1 MLPLLRI
8 AALAVW
14 FFGSCAVLTL
24 LALVPRYRYEVV
36 HLFARHVCSFALRI
50 LGIELVVRNGA
61 RLLARP
67 YVLIPN
73 HQSLLD
79 AFVVGIL
86 LQPRTIA
93 VGKKSLR
100 WVPFFGWLFRVT
112 GNLFIDRAVNAK
124 AVATMREAH
133 RRIAAEG
140 LCVVIAPEG
149 TRSGKRGL
157 LPFKKGA
164 FHLAVGTGLP
174 LQPVAISSFHRALDL
189 RRWHAGRILVDV
201 LEPLPTAGLTRDDV
215 PALVV
220 TARERIHSALIALDA
235 EVAGSP

>member
-8 AALAVW
+8 AVLAVW
-14 FFGSCAVLTL
+14 FFGSCAVLTV
-24 LALVPRYRYEVV
+24 LALWPRYRYEIVPIY
-36 HLFARHVCSFALRI
+36 ARRVCPVALRL
-50 LGIELVVRNGA
+50 LGIELIVRNA
-61 RLLARP
+61 ERLAARP

-79 AFVVGIL
+79 GFVVGIL

-112 GNLFIDRAVNAK
+112 GNLFIDRDVNAK

-174 LQPVAISSFHRALDL
+174 LLPVAISSFHKGLDL
-189 RRWHAGRILVDV
+189 RRWRAGRVIVDV

-215 PALVV
+215 PALVE
-220 TARERIHSALIALDA
+220 TARGRLQKTLAALDA
-235 EVAGSP
+235 EVAALR